1 MLKVKKNISEFKDN
15 VYLIA
20 NQKYVSVV
28 GIMLQAIMLIAIGVL
43 ILNIDSLI
51 GSIVIYVI
59 ASIIISISVISI
71 LRDIFNKKQKSKVIN
86 ILKYL
91 MIIITGIYF
100 LYHPELFIQI
110 FPLIFTGYIA
120 IDSIIKTI
128 NLIIAFEG
136 KLKGKLN
143 LIIKILI
150 SYVFLIILLIYP
162 LLRLNITI
170 MLSAIYFIIF
180 GAVYIIDG
188 IYLSISNKNKN
199 KAKSK
204 FKIVLPVFIS
214 AFIPFKVISEINK
227 IFYIKEAKKVIIKK
241 EEEYADVQILIHI
254 KDISNDKFGHV
265 DIAIDNK
272 VYSYG
277 SYDESNVILS
287 SAIGHGVLFEVDKNK
302 YINFCTNNEHKSII
316 EYGVK
321 LNMQEKNKLL
331 KGIENIKVNSYDWK
345 CLADVNKDNKYE
357 DYASRLY
364 KATKAKFFKFNKGN
378 FKTYFTLSTNC
389 VKLVDTLLKE
399 IDSEVMTI
407 NGVIAPGAYYDYL
420 NRMFKRKNTIVISK
434 EIHLNK
440 TVK

>member
-265 DIAIDNK
+265 DIAIDN
-272 VYSYG
+272 
-277 SYDESNVILS
+277 
-287 SAIGHGVLFEVDKNK
+287 
-302 YINFCTNNEHKSII
+302 
-316 EYGVK
+316 
-321 LNMQEKNKLL
+321 
-331 KGIENIKVNSYDWK
+331 
-345 CLADVNKDNKYE
+345 
-357 DYASRLY
+357 
-364 KATKAKFFKFNKGN
+364 
-378 FKTYFTLSTNC
+378 
-389 VKLVDTLLKE
+389 
-399 IDSEVMTI
+399 
-407 NGVIAPGAYYDYL
+407 
-420 NRMFKRKNTIVISK
+420 
-434 EIHLNK
+434 
-440 TVK
+440 